1 MNKKELFTAGIF
13 LISFLSLLL
22 ISFNAMLSARIT
34 PVKENISRLDS
45 RIDRLET
52 DLKSEIRAMNDKLD
66 RLIFTILKEKSEP
79 SKKDKRA
86 DIPPVR
92 PRHPAHTSQ

>member
-34 PVKENISRLDS
+34 PVKENINRLDA
-45 RIDRLET
+45 RMDRLET
-52 DLKSEIRAMNDKLD
+52 EIKAEIREL
-66 RLIFTILKEKSEP
+66 RTLIISGQA
-79 SKKDKRA
+79 KDKRA
-86 DIPPVR
+86 DIPPAR
-92 PRHPAHTSQ
+92 PRRPAHASQ